1 MPQQALNLEPSGE
14 WLSKSAI
21 AKRCKLYVQTVS
33 SRLEDLGYEA
43 DEERSS
49 AKNQVYWF
57 DDEVE
62 FAIKAA
68 KDSLAA
74 MKIRQLRAASEKI
87 EMQNAQARGELVPI
101 GEVTDIIQRIT
112 KTVYEEFTLR
122 SGKRID
128 GQLVKAKNIATVRK
142 IRKGDADRV
151 WKMLRTNFE
160 RFIEG

>member
-21 AKRCKLYVQTVS
+21 AKRLKLHVQTVS
-33 SRLEDLGYEA
+33 SRLDDLGYEA

-68 KDSLAA
+68 KDTFTAVNIRDRRASAKLKEI
-74 MKIRQLRAASEKI
+74 KIAEQERA
-87 EMQNAQARGELVPI
+87 LVPI
-101 GEVTDIIQRIT
+101 AEVMEISQSLTTAIY
-112 KTVYEEFTLR
+112 KEFAINQPKRLA
-122 SGKRID
+122 GK
-128 GQLVKAKNIATVRK
+128 LAKAKSAPEVSK
-142 IRKGDADRV
+142 ILKADTAKFMAR
-151 WKMLRTNFE
+151 LRGNFAE
-160 RFIEG
+160 VLA